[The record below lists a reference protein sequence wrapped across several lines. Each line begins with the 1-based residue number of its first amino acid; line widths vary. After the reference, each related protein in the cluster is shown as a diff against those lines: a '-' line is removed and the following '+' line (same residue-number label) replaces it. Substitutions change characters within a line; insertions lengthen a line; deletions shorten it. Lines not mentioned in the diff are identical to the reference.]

1 MLKTILNVNPEIY
14 FRGLEEIKN
23 FELLD
28 NGVVLV
34 HYTIAEEH
42 MKKCNLYHKNRILKL
57 DPNETREV
65 LKAVDYANNIE
76 ESE

>member
-23 FELLD
+23 IELLD

-34 HYTIAEEH
+34 H
-42 MKKCNLYHKNRILKL
+42 
-57 DPNETREV
+57 
-65 LKAVDYANNIE
+65 
-76 ESE
+76 

>member
-23 FELLD
+23 IELLE

-34 HYTIAEEH
+34 HYTITDEWTKE
-42 MKKCNLYHKNRILKL
+42 CNLYHKNRILEI
-57 DPNETREV
+57 DPNEKREI
-65 LKAVDYANNIE
+65 LKVKDYANNME
-76 ESE
+76 VK

>member
-23 FELLD
+23 IELLD

-34 HYTIAEEH
+34 HYTITDKWME
-42 MKKCNLYHKNRILKL
+42 KCDLYHKNRILEI
-57 DPNETREV
+57 DTNERREI
-65 LKAVDYANNIE
+65 LKVKDYANNVE
-76 ESE
+76 GK

>member
-34 HYTIAEEH
+34 HYTITDEW
-42 MKKCNLYHKNRILKL
+42 MKECNLYYKNRILEI
-57 DPNETREV
+57 DPNETREI
-65 LKAVDYANNIE
+65 LKVKDYANNME
-76 ESE
+76 VK